1 MYSSPLSRARDTA
14 AAIAAPHRLPVVA
27 VDALK
32 EIALGKWEG
41 LTIGEVA
48 ARYPAQLAAR
58 RRDPL
63 RVAPQGGETIGD
75 VRARVLPAVRAIIAA
90 HPGETIAIV
99 AHGAVN
105 KAVLLSVL
113 GLPLESYGR
122 MAQDNAAFNVLEW
135 DGDAVR
141 VAAFNQTGHLE
152 GPRPRADTL
161 ETPPTRPAYTPLPEP
176 E

>member
-48 ARYPAQLAAR
+48 ARYPEQLAAR

-161 ETPPTRPAYTPLPEP
+161 ETPPMRPAYTPLPEP